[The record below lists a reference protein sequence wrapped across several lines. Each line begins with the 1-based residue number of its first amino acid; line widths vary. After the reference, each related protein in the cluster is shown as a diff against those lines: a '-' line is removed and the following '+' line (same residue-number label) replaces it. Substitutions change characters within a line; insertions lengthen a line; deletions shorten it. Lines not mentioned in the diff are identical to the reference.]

1 MKKKNIII
9 IASIV
14 IIAFISLFILI
25 TGRART
31 DVYLKDYEISSDGK
45 TMTLKIDVTNSSG
58 YVRKMKR
65 TSGSTNYYYTFY
77 STFGINS
84 KIGAKDTFTIN
95 LDENVNEIYFY
106 TGDGGYKLVL
116 QKDINDNWIKP
127 LELEK
132 NEILL
137 ETKKTNN
144 CNKKPILY
152 VEGDIKVYSYC
163 LDSISIYKDNKFWEL
178 KDWMKSINQTISTSI
193 EKITS
198 NDYLWDDVIL
208 YKDGGSKIYTSDKMN
223 ILVCKT
229 ISGNSDVYIGDNSM
243 SYELEFCN

>member
-9 IASIV
+9 LTIIV
-14 IIAFISLFILI
+14 IIAFIILFILI

-31 DVYLKDYEISSDGK
+31 DVYLKNYEISSDGK
-45 TMTLKIDVTNSSG
+45 TMTLNIGVTNSFG

-77 STFGINS
+77 STFGFNS
-84 KIGAKDTFTIN
+84 KIGAKDIFTIN
-95 LDENVNEIYFY
+95 LDENVDEIYFY

-132 NEILL
+132 EQMLL
-137 ETKKTNN
+137 EIKKINTCDN
-144 CNKKPILY
+144 KPILY
-152 VEGDIKVYSYC
+152 SEGDIKVYSYC

-178 KDWMKSINQTISTSI
+178 NDWMKSINQTISTSI

-198 NDYLWDDVIL
+198 NDYLWDDVIF
-208 YKDGGSKIYTSDKMN
+208 YKDGGSKLYTSEKMN

-229 ISGNSDVYIGDNSM
+229 VSGNNDVYIGDGDM
-243 SYELEFCN
+243 RYELEFCN